1 MSVQE
6 NSYTQIFLVAG
17 SKREKK
23 KKKTKNKK
31 YLSSLIISIKLIP
44 RLNRP
49 KKQMLE
55 AK

>member
-23 KKKTKNKK
+23 KNKKNKK